1 MRRLSWLFDRTVP
14 WLPWWQELLL
24 NWVASWGAVKSLVV
38 TSADGTLECTWE
50 LPTPLELKRMELE
63 RTLER

>member
-1 MRRLSWLFDRTVP
+1 M
-14 WLPWWQELLL
+14 L

-50 LPTPLELKRMELE
+50 LPTPLEVKRMELE
-63 RTLER
+63 ELLER